1 MKKIRLHN
9 DIHVS
14 WGITTNGKQ
23 ESLEAKTLQVQLV
36 VYNKVITIPDFSIN
50 GNVIS
55 FEFSGSQQKYCGV
68 YTLVCRDTTNG
79 NLSTIDKTE
88 AFELVPHSEEE
99 QGTDNPNVAL
109 EVVTLNTDRD
119 SSTIGRAATI
129 EIGEVKTLRSGAAAY
144 VRNSGTT
151 NAAILDFGIPSG
163 SNGNDGMSGYGIS
176 AEPASVTF
184 NTDSNGNISSS
195 QDKLIRMKAYL
206 GGQEIDDVTIVG
218 LSTTNFAN
226 TVSAES
232 DGKSF
237 YLRGSDLQT
246 VHTTDL
252 DGNSIK
258 VPVTQAQVAVDCKIG
273 GSDLVY
279 STIVRVFVN
288 TQTFYTTLVSNQK
301 MFKQTF
307 TELSNSLDEQGVK
320 LEKYYSEFQQTA
332 RGLSATISSNKQDA
346 DGSIENIT
354 NKLEATSSSLSS
366 TIEANKKDADG
377 NFEKLK
383 TEFKQTT
390 DGISSTVEKNKTD
403 AEGSIEKLK
412 TEFKQTTDGI
422 TSTVEQNKTDADGK
436 LESLSSKISQNA
448 KNIEIANSRFNED
461 GSLKNKSGLMTTADK
476 ATLAS
481 REYVDGKVV
490 NEATITTMINNE
502 ISTATIKADQIQFS
516 GHQVKFDAG
525 EIVINSK
532 NFNLDGYGN
541 VTMSGEIHATSGQIG
556 GFELEA
562 NNLVCSNARLT
573 IGGSIGGLTRMVTLD
588 AKSFDYERYNFAL
601 SVVNYDSLDQS
612 STTLAGIHIN
622 VGASGASTLQYPGIV
637 MENGVFVGFRVPFV
651 PLAYSMD
658 FRYNASIYVS
668 GMYVRCNNSSD
679 ITITLPTPAT
689 GAKMGDVF
697 TVIKAGSG
705 NVTIKA
711 VGVNYHTANGK
722 SGEFTSTRL
731 HEQIHLV
738 FDGDTWFSESSGG
751 S

>member
-68 YTLVCRDTTNG
+68 YTLLCRDTTNG

-151 NAAILDFGIPSG
+151 NAAVLDFGIPSG

-176 AEPASVTF
+176 ADPASVTF

-273 GSDLVY
+273 GSDLIY

-307 TELSNSLDEQGVK
+307 TELSNSLNEQGVK

-390 DGISSTVEKNKTD
+390 DGITSTVEKNKTD
-403 AEGSIEKLK
+403 A
-412 TEFKQTTDGI
+412 
-422 TSTVEQNKTDADGK
+422 DGK
-436 LESLSSKISQNA
+436 LEKLSAAVTLNA
-448 KNIEIANSRFNED
+448 NQIEIANSRFNAD
-461 GSLKNKSGLMTTADK
+461 GTLKNKSGLMTTDDK
-476 ATLAS
+476 ATLAT

-490 NEATITTMINNE
+490 NEATITTMINNG
-502 ISTATIKADQIQFS
+502 ISSATIKADQIRFTGTTTVFES
-516 GHQVKFDAG
+516 G
-525 EIVINSK
+525 EIIIRSNGL
-532 NFNLDGYGN
+532 NLDQYGN
-541 VTMSGEIHATSGQIG
+541 ATFNGEIHATSGWFGNPGNNIKIATDETGAVGLSPTNTTGWRDDNNICFTRAGQLYFNSTSDDGKTVTSITSGDIGVGRGDSFGSDTPKFHVNTSGDKLQI
-556 GFELEA
+556 A
-562 NNLVCSNARLT
+562 A
-573 IGGSIGGLTRMVTLD
+573 
-588 AKSFDYERYNFAL
+588 
-601 SVVNYDSLDQS
+601 VN
-612 STTLAGIHIN
+612 
-622 VGASGASTLQYPGIV
+622 
-637 MENGVFVGFRVPFV
+637 
-651 PLAYSMD
+651 
-658 FRYNASIYVS
+658 
-668 GMYVRCNNSSD
+668 
-679 ITITLPTPAT
+679 LPTSASE
-689 GAKMGDVF
+689 
-697 TVIKAGSG
+697 AGSG
-705 NVTIKA
+705 CLYNDNGTIKIK
-711 VGVNYHTANGK
+711 T
-722 SGEFTSTRL
+722 
-731 HEQIHLV
+731 Q
-738 FDGDTWFSESSGG
+738 
-751 S
+751 

>member
-36 VYNKVITIPDFSIN
+36 VYNKVITIPDFSIK
-50 GNVIS
+50 GNIIS
-55 FEFSGSQQKYCGV
+55 FEFSGSLQKYCGV

-99 QGTDNPNVAL
+99 KGTDNPNVAL

-129 EIGEVKTLRSGAAAY
+129 EIGDVKTLHSGAAAY
-144 VRNSGTT
+144 VRNSGTS
-151 NAAILDFGIPSG
+151 NAAVLDFGIPSG
-163 SNGNDGMSGYGIS
+163 SNGDDGMSGYGIS

-184 NTDSNGNISSS
+184 NTDSKGNISSS

-218 LSTTNFAN
+218 LSTTNFVN

-307 TELSNSLDEQGVK
+307 TELDNSLNEQGVK

-354 NKLEATSSSLSS
+354 NKLEATASSLSS
-366 TIEANKKDADG
+366 TIESNKK
-377 NFEKLK
+377 
-383 TEFKQTT
+383 
-390 DGISSTVEKNKTD
+390 
-403 AEGSIEKLK
+403 
-412 TEFKQTTDGI
+412 
-422 TSTVEQNKTDADGK
+422 DADGK

-448 KNIEIANSRFNED
+448 NSIEIANSRFNED

-490 NEATITTMINNE
+490 SEATIRTMVQDG
-502 ISTATIKADQIQFS
+502 ISSAVVSADQINLK
-516 GHQVKFDAG
+516 GKTMKFA
-525 EIVINSK
+525 
-532 NFNLDGYGN
+532 
-541 VTMSGEIHATSGQIG
+541 SGQIEIDSENLKLDSSGNLKVAGDIRAKTVRLKISSSHDNILSGSLLLG
-556 GFELEA
+556 GGTYSMPALTAEDGCV
-562 NNLVCSNARLT
+562 NLKLYAPL
-573 IGGSIGGLTRMVTLD
+573 LTRSSPVPILQCISTNVFLQLASEKTELPKSGKKELD
-588 AKSFDYERYNFAL
+588 YGA
-601 SVVNYDSLDQS
+601 YD
-612 STTLAGIHIN
+612 I
-622 VGASGASTLQYPGIV
+622 
-637 MENGVFVGFRVPFV
+637 VGF
-651 PLAYSMD
+651 
-658 FRYNASIYVS
+658 YNNGQTFWI
-668 GMYVRCNNSSD
+668 
-679 ITITLPTPAT
+679 
-689 GAKMGDVF
+689 
-697 TVIKAGSG
+697 IK
-705 NVTIKA
+705 
-711 VGVNYHTANGK
+711 
-722 SGEFTSTRL
+722 
-731 HEQIHLV
+731 
-738 FDGDTWFSESSGG
+738 
-751 S
+751 

>member
-88 AFELVPHSEEE
+88 AFELVPHSDEE

-218 LSTTNFAN
+218 ISTTNFAN

-232 DGKSF
+232 DGKSL

-320 LEKYYSEFQQTA
+320 LERYYSEFQQTA

-390 DGISSTVEKNKTD
+390 DGIT
-403 AEGSIEKLK
+403 SI
-412 TEFKQTTDGI
+412 
-422 TSTVEQNKTDADGK
+422 VEQNKTDADGK
-436 LESLSSKISQNA
+436 LEKLSAAVTLNA
-448 KNIEIANSRFNED
+448 NQIEIANSRFNAD
-461 GSLKNKSGLMTTADK
+461 GTLKNKSGLMTTDDK
-476 ATLAS
+476 ATLAT

-490 NEATITTMINNE
+490 NEATITTMINNG

-541 VTMSGEIHATSGQIG
+541 VTMSGEIHATSGWFGNPGNNIKIATDETGAVGLSPTNTTGWRDDNNICFTRAGQLYFNSTSDDGKTVTSITSGDIKVGRGDSFGSDTPKFHVNTSGDKLQI
-556 GFELEA
+556 A
-562 NNLVCSNARLT
+562 A
-573 IGGSIGGLTRMVTLD
+573 
-588 AKSFDYERYNFAL
+588 
-601 SVVNYDSLDQS
+601 VN
-612 STTLAGIHIN
+612 
-622 VGASGASTLQYPGIV
+622 
-637 MENGVFVGFRVPFV
+637 
-651 PLAYSMD
+651 
-658 FRYNASIYVS
+658 
-668 GMYVRCNNSSD
+668 
-679 ITITLPTPAT
+679 LPTSASE
-689 GAKMGDVF
+689 
-697 TVIKAGSG
+697 AGSG
-705 NVTIKA
+705 CLYNDNGTIKIK
-711 VGVNYHTANGK
+711 T
-722 SGEFTSTRL
+722 
-731 HEQIHLV
+731 Q
-738 FDGDTWFSESSGG
+738 
-751 S
+751 

>member
-36 VYNKVITIPDFSIN
+36 VYNKVITIPDFTIK

-99 QGTDNPNVAL
+99 KGTDNPNVAL

-129 EIGEVKTLRSGAAAY
+129 EIGDVKTLHSGAAAY

-151 NAAILDFGIPSG
+151 NAAVLDFGIPSG
-163 SNGNDGMSGYGIS
+163 SNGDDGMSGYGIS
-176 AEPASVTF
+176 ADPASVTF
-184 NTDSNGNISSS
+184 NTDSKGNISSS

-206 GGQEIDDVTIVG
+206 GGLEIDDVTIVG
-218 LSTTNFAN
+218 LSTTNFTN
-226 TVSAES
+226 SVSIES

-279 STIVRVFVN
+279 STIVRVFTN

-307 TELSNSLDEQGVK
+307 TELNNSLDEQGVK

-377 NFEKLK
+377 N
-383 TEFKQTT
+383 
-390 DGISSTVEKNKTD
+390 
-403 AEGSIEKLK
+403 IEKLK

-436 LESLSSKISQNA
+436 LEKLNASIALNASQ
-448 KNIEIANSRFNED
+448 IEIANSRFNED
-461 GSLKNKSGLMTTADK
+461 GSLKNKSGLMTADDK
-476 ATLAS
+476 ATLAT

-490 NEATITTMINNE
+490 SEAYIRTMIQNG
-502 ISTATIKADQIQFS
+502 ISTAEISADQINLY
-516 GHQVKFDAG
+516 GH
-525 EIVINSK
+525 
-532 NFNLDGYGN
+532 
-541 VTMSGEIHATSGQIG
+541 TMRFQSGQIEIYSDNLKLDSSGNLKVSGDIYAKTIRLKTSTSNDNILSGSLLLG
-556 GFELEA
+556 G
-562 NNLVCSNARLT
+562 
-573 IGGSIGGLTRMVTLD
+573 GKYTLP
-588 AKSFDYERYNFAL
+588 AL
-601 SVVNYDSLDQS
+601 SEEDGCVNIKLYAPLITRSSLPPTLECISENVFLQLASEKTELPKSGKKELDNGAYD
-612 STTLAGIHIN
+612 I
-622 VGASGASTLQYPGIV
+622 
-637 MENGVFVGFRVPFV
+637 VGFYKNGQTFW
-651 PLAYSMD
+651 
-658 FRYNASIYVS
+658 I
-668 GMYVRCNNSSD
+668 
-679 ITITLPTPAT
+679 
-689 GAKMGDVF
+689 
-697 TVIKAGSG
+697 IK
-705 NVTIKA
+705 
-711 VGVNYHTANGK
+711 
-722 SGEFTSTRL
+722 
-731 HEQIHLV
+731 
-738 FDGDTWFSESSGG
+738 
-751 S
+751 

>member
-23 ESLEAKTLQVQLV
+23 ESLESKTLQVQLV

-184 NTDSNGNISSS
+184 NTDSKGNISSS

-237 YLRGSDLQT
+237 YLRGSELQT

-258 VPVTQAQVAVDCKIG
+258 VPVTQAQVSVDCKIG

-301 MFKQTF
+301 MFEQTF
-307 TELSNSLDEQGVK
+307 TELSNSLNEQGVK

-354 NKLEATSSSLSS
+354 NKLEATSSSLYS
-366 TIEANKKDADG
+366 TIEANKKDAEG

-390 DGISSTVEKNKTD
+390 DSISSTVEQNKTD
-403 AEGSIEKLK
+403 ADGKLENLK

-448 KNIEIANSRFNED
+448 KSIEIANSRFNAD
-461 GSLKNKSGLMTTADK
+461 GTLKNKSGLMTTDDK
-476 ATLAS
+476 ATLAT

-490 NEATITTMINNE
+490 NEATITTMINNG

-541 VTMSGEIHATSGQIG
+541 VTMSGEIHATSGWFG
-556 GFELEA
+556 NPG
-562 NNLVCSNARLT
+562 NNIKIATDETGAVGLSPTNTAGWKDDNNIRFTKAGQLYLNSESDDGKTVTSITSGRLV
-573 IGGSIGGLTRMVTLD
+573 
-588 AKSFDYERYNFAL
+588 
-601 SVVNYDSLDQS
+601 
-612 STTLAGIHIN
+612 
-622 VGASGASTLQYPGIV
+622 VGRADR
-637 MENGVFVGFRVPFV
+637 F
-651 PLAYSMD
+651 
-658 FRYNASIYVS
+658 
-668 GMYVRCNNSSD
+668 GMYAPELHVDSSGEKLK
-679 ITITLPTPAT
+679 IVAKCLPTSASE
-689 GAKMGDVF
+689 
-697 TVIKAGSG
+697 AGSG
-705 NVTIKA
+705 CLYNDNGTIKIKA
-711 VGVNYHTANGK
+711 
-722 SGEFTSTRL
+722 
-731 HEQIHLV
+731 
-738 FDGDTWFSESSGG
+738 
-751 S
+751 

>member
-23 ESLEAKTLQVQLV
+23 ESLEAKTLKVQLV

-88 AFELVPHSEEE
+88 AFELVPHSDEE

-237 YLRGSDLQT
+237 YLRGSDIQT

-273 GSDLVY
+273 GRDLIY

-390 DGISSTVEKNKTD
+390 DGITSTVEKNKTD
-403 AEGSIEKLK
+403 A
-412 TEFKQTTDGI
+412 
-422 TSTVEQNKTDADGK
+422 DGK
-436 LESLSSKISQNA
+436 LEKLSAAVTLNA
-448 KNIEIANSRFNED
+448 NQIEIANSRFNAD
-461 GSLKNKSGLMTTADK
+461 GTLKNKSGLMTTDDK
-476 ATLAS
+476 ATLAT

-490 NEATITTMINNE
+490 NEATITTMINNG
-502 ISTATIKADQIQFS
+502 ISTATIKADQIRFTGTTTVFES
-516 GHQVKFDAG
+516 G
-525 EIVINSK
+525 EIIIRSNGL
-532 NFNLDGYGN
+532 NLDQYGN
-541 VTMSGEIHATSGQIG
+541 ATFNGEIHATSGWFGSTSNNIKLATEG
-556 GFELEA
+556 NGTVGLSSTNSSGWVDA
-562 NNLVCSNARLT
+562 NNIRFTSSGQLYLNSESDDGKTVTSITSGDIKVGR
-573 IGGSIGGLTRMVTLD
+573 GDSFGSDTP
-588 AKSFDYERYNFAL
+588 KFH
-601 SVVNYDSLDQS
+601 VN
-612 STTLAGIHIN
+612 T
-622 VGASGASTLQYPGIV
+622 SGDKLQIAAV
-637 MENGVFVGFRVPFV
+637 N
-651 PLAYSMD
+651 
-658 FRYNASIYVS
+658 
-668 GMYVRCNNSSD
+668 
-679 ITITLPTPAT
+679 LPTSASE
-689 GAKMGDVF
+689 
-697 TVIKAGSG
+697 AGSG
-705 NVTIKA
+705 CLYNDNGTIKIK
-711 VGVNYHTANGK
+711 T
-722 SGEFTSTRL
+722 
-731 HEQIHLV
+731 Q
-738 FDGDTWFSESSGG
+738 
-751 S
+751 

>member
-36 VYNKVITIPDFSIN
+36 VYNKVITIPDFTIK
-50 GNVIS
+50 GNIIS

-79 NLSTIDKTE
+79 NLGTIDKTE
-88 AFELVPHSEEE
+88 AFELVSHSEEE

-129 EIGEVKTLRSGAAAY
+129 EIGDVKTLHSGAAAY
-144 VRNSGTT
+144 VRNSGTS
-151 NAAILDFGIPSG
+151 NAAVLDFGIPSG
-163 SNGNDGMSGYGIS
+163 SNGDDGMSGYGIS
-176 AEPASVTF
+176 ADPASVTF
-184 NTDSNGNISSS
+184 NTDSKGNISSS

-390 DGISSTVEKNKTD
+390 DGITSTVEKNKTD
-403 AEGSIEKLK
+403 A
-412 TEFKQTTDGI
+412 
-422 TSTVEQNKTDADGK
+422 DGK
-436 LESLSSKISQNA
+436 LEKLSAAVTLNA
-448 KNIEIANSRFNED
+448 NQIEIANSRFNAD
-461 GSLKNKSGLMTTADK
+461 GTLKNKSGLMTTDDK
-476 ATLAS
+476 ATLAT

-490 NEATITTMINNE
+490 NEATIQTMINNG

-541 VTMSGEIHATSGQIG
+541 VTMSGEIHATSGWFG
-556 GFELEA
+556 NPG
-562 NNLVCSNARLT
+562 NNIKIATDETGAVGLSPTNTTGWKDYNNILFTRAGQLYFNSTSEDKKTLT
-573 IGGSIGGLTRMVTLD
+573 TIT
-588 AKSFDYERYNFAL
+588 
-601 SVVNYDSLDQS
+601 
-612 STTLAGIHIN
+612 
-622 VGASGASTLQYPGIV
+622 SGYL
-637 MENGVFVGFRVPFV
+637 FVGRADRFG
-651 PLAYSMD
+651 MD
-658 FRYNASIYVS
+658 APELYVDSSGEKLQIVAKCLPKSASEARSGCLYNDN
-668 GMYVRCNNSSD
+668 G
-679 ITITLPTPAT
+679 
-689 GAKMGDVF
+689 
-697 TVIKAGSG
+697 
-705 NVTIKA
+705 TIKI
-711 VGVNYHTANGK
+711 K
-722 SGEFTSTRL
+722 E
-731 HEQIHLV
+731 
-738 FDGDTWFSESSGG
+738 
-751 S
+751 

>member
-23 ESLEAKTLQVQLV
+23 ESLESKTLQVQLV

-109 EVVTLNTDRD
+109 EVITLNTDRD

-151 NAAILDFGIPSG
+151 NAAVLDFGIPSG

-176 AEPASVTF
+176 ADPASVTF
-184 NTDSNGNISSS
+184 NTDSDGNISSS

-218 LSTTNFAN
+218 LITTNFAN

-288 TQTFYTTLVSNQK
+288 THTFYTTLVSNQK

-390 DGISSTVEKNKTD
+390 DGISSTVE
-403 AEGSIEKLK
+403 
-412 TEFKQTTDGI
+412 
-422 TSTVEQNKTDADGK
+422 QNKTDADGK
-436 LESLSSKISQNA
+436 LEKLSAAVTLNA
-448 KNIEIANSRFNED
+448 NQIEIANSRFNAD
-461 GSLKNKSGLMTTADK
+461 GTLKNKSGLMTTDDK
-476 ATLAS
+476 ATLAT

-490 NEATITTMINNE
+490 NEATITTMINKG
-502 ISTATIKADQIQFS
+502 ISTATIKADQIRFTGTTTVFES
-516 GHQVKFDAG
+516 G
-525 EIVINSK
+525 EIIIRSNGL
-532 NFNLDGYGN
+532 NLDQYGN
-541 VTMSGEIHATSGQIG
+541 ATFNGEIHATSGWFG
-556 GFELEA
+556 NPG
-562 NNLVCSNARLT
+562 NNIKIATDETGAVGLSPTNTTGWRDDNNICFTRAGQLYFNSTSDDGKTLT
-573 IGGSIGGLTRMVTLD
+573 SITSGDIRVGRGDSFGSDTP
-588 AKSFDYERYNFAL
+588 KFH
-601 SVVNYDSLDQS
+601 VN
-612 STTLAGIHIN
+612 T
-622 VGASGASTLQYPGIV
+622 SGDKLRIAAV
-637 MENGVFVGFRVPFV
+637 N
-651 PLAYSMD
+651 
-658 FRYNASIYVS
+658 
-668 GMYVRCNNSSD
+668 
-679 ITITLPTPAT
+679 LPTSASE
-689 GAKMGDVF
+689 
-697 TVIKAGSG
+697 AGSG
-705 NVTIKA
+705 CLYNDNGTIKIK
-711 VGVNYHTANGK
+711 T
-722 SGEFTSTRL
+722 
-731 HEQIHLV
+731 Q
-738 FDGDTWFSESSGG
+738 
-751 S
+751 

>member
-36 VYNKVITIPDFSIN
+36 VYNKVITIPDFSIK

-151 NAAILDFGIPSG
+151 NAAVLDFGIPSG

-184 NTDSNGNISSS
+184 NTDSKGNISSS

-390 DGISSTVEKNKTD
+390 DGITSTVEKNKTD
-403 AEGSIEKLK
+403 A
-412 TEFKQTTDGI
+412 
-422 TSTVEQNKTDADGK
+422 DGK
-436 LESLSSKISQNA
+436 LEKLSAAVTLNA
-448 KNIEIANSRFNED
+448 NQIEIANSRFNAD
-461 GSLKNKSGLMTTADK
+461 GTLKNKSGLMTTDDK
-476 ATLAS
+476 ATLAT

-490 NEATITTMINNE
+490 SEAYIRTMIQNG
-502 ISTATIKADQIQFS
+502 ISTAEISADQINLY
-516 GHQVKFDAG
+516 GH
-525 EIVINSK
+525 
-532 NFNLDGYGN
+532 
-541 VTMSGEIHATSGQIG
+541 TMSFQSGQIEIYSDNLKLDSSGNLKASGDIYAKTIRLKTSTSNDNILSGSLLLG
-556 GFELEA
+556 GGKYILP
-562 NNLVCSNARLT
+562 
-573 IGGSIGGLTRMVTLD
+573 
-588 AKSFDYERYNFAL
+588 AL
-601 SVVNYDSLDQS
+601 SEEDGCVNIKLYAPLITRSSLSPTLECISENVFLQLASEKTELPKSGSKSLEYGAYDL
-612 STTLAGIHIN
+612 
-622 VGASGASTLQYPGIV
+622 
-637 MENGVFVGFRVPFV
+637 VGFC
-651 PLAYSMD
+651 
-658 FRYNASIYVS
+658 NS
-668 GMYVRCNNSSD
+668 GQTFW
-679 ITITLPTPAT
+679 I
-689 GAKMGDVF
+689 
-697 TVIKAGSG
+697 IK
-705 NVTIKA
+705 
-711 VGVNYHTANGK
+711 
-722 SGEFTSTRL
+722 
-731 HEQIHLV
+731 
-738 FDGDTWFSESSGG
+738 
-751 S
+751 

>member
-23 ESLEAKTLQVQLV
+23 ESLESKTLQVQLV

-88 AFELVPHSEEE
+88 AFELVHHSDEE

-151 NAAILDFGIPSG
+151 NAAVLDFGIPSG

-184 NTDSNGNISSS
+184 NTDSKGNISSS

-377 NFEKLK
+377 KLEKLK

-403 AEGSIEKLK
+403 ADGNIEKLSAAV
-412 TEFKQTTDGI
+412 T
-422 TSTVEQNKTDADGK
+422 
-436 LESLSSKISQNA
+436 LNA
-448 KNIEIANSRFNED
+448 NQIEIANSRFNAD
-461 GSLKNKSGLMTTADK
+461 GTLKNKSGLMTTDDK
-476 ATLAS
+476 ATLAT

-490 NEATITTMINNE
+490 NEATITTMINNG

-541 VTMSGEIHATSGQIG
+541 VTMSGEIHATSGWFG
-556 GFELEA
+556 
-562 NNLVCSNARLT
+562 N
-573 IGGSIGGLTRMVTLD
+573 
-588 AKSFDYERYNFAL
+588 
-601 SVVNYDSLDQS
+601 
-612 STTLAGIHIN
+612 
-622 VGASGASTLQYPGIV
+622 PGTNIKIATD
-637 MENGVFVGFRVPFV
+637 E
-651 PLAYSMD
+651 
-658 FRYNASIYVS
+658 
-668 GMYVRCNNSSD
+668 
-679 ITITLPTPAT
+679 T
-689 GAKMGDVF
+689 GA
-697 TVIKAGSG
+697 
-705 NVTIKA
+705 
-711 VGVNYHTANGK
+711 VGLSPTNTTGWRDDNN
-722 SGEFTSTRL
+722 
-731 HEQIHLV
+731 I
-738 FDGDTWFSESSGG
+738 
-751 S
+751 

>member
-1 MKKIRLHN
+1 MKKIRIHN

-36 VYNKVITIPDFSIN
+36 VYNKVITIPDFTIN
-50 GNVIS
+50 RNVVS
-55 FEFSGSQQKYCGV
+55 FEFSGSLQKYCGV

-99 QGTDNPNVAL
+99 QGKDNPNVAL
-109 EVVTLNTDRD
+109 EVVALNTDRD

-129 EIGEVKTLRSGAAAY
+129 EIGDVKTLRSGVAAY
-144 VRNSGTT
+144 VRNSGTP
-151 NAAILDFGIPSG
+151 NAAVLDFGIPAG
-163 SNGNDGMSGYGIS
+163 SNGDDGMSGYGIS
-176 AEPASVTF
+176 ADPASVTF
-184 NTDSNGNISSS
+184 NTDSKGNISSS

-206 GGQEIDDVTIVG
+206 GGQEIDDITIVG

-258 VPVTQAQVAVDCKIG
+258 VPVTQAQVAIDCKID

-301 MFKQTF
+301 IFKQTLK
-307 TELSNSLDEQGVK
+307 ELSNSLDEQGVK

-377 NFEKLK
+377 N
-383 TEFKQTT
+383 
-390 DGISSTVEKNKTD
+390 
-403 AEGSIEKLK
+403 IEKLK

-422 TSTVEQNKTDADGK
+422 TSTVEQNKTDTDGK
-436 LESLSSKISQNA
+436 LEKLNASIALNASQ
-448 KNIEIANSRFNED
+448 IEIANSRFNAD
-461 GSLKNKSGLMTTADK
+461 GSLKNKSGLMTADDK
-476 ATLAS
+476 ATLAT

-490 NEATITTMINNE
+490 SEAYIRTMIQNG
-502 ISTATIKADQIQFS
+502 ISTAEISADQINLH
-516 GHQVKFDAG
+516 GH
-525 EIVINSK
+525 
-532 NFNLDGYGN
+532 
-541 VTMSGEIHATSGQIG
+541 TMSFKSGQIEIYSDNLKLDSSGNLKVSGDIYAKTIRLKTSTSNDNILSGSLLLG
-556 GFELEA
+556 GGKYILP
-562 NNLVCSNARLT
+562 
-573 IGGSIGGLTRMVTLD
+573 
-588 AKSFDYERYNFAL
+588 AL
-601 SVVNYDSLDQS
+601 SEEDGCVNIKLYAPLITRSSLPP
-612 STTLAGIHIN
+612 TLECI
-622 VGASGASTLQYPGIV
+622 
-637 MENGVFVGFRVPFV
+637 
-651 PLAYSMD
+651 
-658 FRYNASIYVS
+658 
-668 GMYVRCNNSSD
+668 
-679 ITITLPTPAT
+679 
-689 GAKMGDVF
+689 
-697 TVIKAGSG
+697 SG
-705 NVTIKA
+705 NVFLQLASEKTELP
-711 VGVNYHTANGK
+711 K
-722 SGEFTSTRL
+722 SGKKELDNGAYDIVGFYKNGQTFW
-731 HEQIHLV
+731 IIK
-738 FDGDTWFSESSGG
+738 
-751 S
+751 

>member
-144 VRNSGTT
+144 VRNSGTA
-151 NAAILDFGIPSG
+151 NAAVLDFGIPSG

-184 NTDSNGNISSS
+184 NTDSKGNISSS

-226 TVSAES
+226 AVSAES

-237 YLRGSDLQT
+237 YLRGRDLQP

-377 NFEKLK
+377 KL
-383 TEFKQTT
+383 
-390 DGISSTVEKNKTD
+390 
-403 AEGSIEKLK
+403 EKLK

-448 KNIEIANSRFNED
+448 KSIEIANSRFNAD
-461 GSLKNKSGLMTTADK
+461 GTLKNKSGLMTTDDK
-476 ATLAS
+476 ATLAT

-490 NEATITTMINNE
+490 SEAYILTMIHNG
-502 ISTATIKADQIQFS
+502 ISTAEISADQINLY
-516 GHQVKFDAG
+516 GH
-525 EIVINSK
+525 
-532 NFNLDGYGN
+532 
-541 VTMSGEIHATSGQIG
+541 TMSFQSGQIEIYSDNLKLDSSGNLKASGDIFAKTIRLKTSTSNDNILSGSLLLG
-556 GFELEA
+556 GGKYILP
-562 NNLVCSNARLT
+562 
-573 IGGSIGGLTRMVTLD
+573 
-588 AKSFDYERYNFAL
+588 AL
-601 SVVNYDSLDQS
+601 SEEDGCVNIKLYAPLITRSSLS
-612 STTLAGIHIN
+612 PTLECISKN
-622 VGASGASTLQYPGIV
+622 VFLQLASEKT
-637 MENGVFVGFRVPFV
+637 E
-651 PLAYSMD
+651 
-658 FRYNASIYVS
+658 
-668 GMYVRCNNSSD
+668 
-679 ITITLPTPAT
+679 LP
-689 GAKMGDVF
+689 
-697 TVIKAGSG
+697 
-705 NVTIKA
+705 
-711 VGVNYHTANGK
+711 K
-722 SGEFTSTRL
+722 SGSKSLEYGAYDLIGFFNNGQTFW
-731 HEQIHLV
+731 IIK
-738 FDGDTWFSESSGG
+738 
-751 S
+751 

>member
-1 MKKIRLHN
+1 MKKIRIHN

-14 WGITTNGKQ
+14 WGITTNGRQ
-23 ESLEAKTLQVQLV
+23 ESLEAKSLQVQLV
-36 VYNKVITIPDFSIN
+36 VYNRVIDIPDFTIK

-88 AFELVPHSEEE
+88 AFELVSHSEEE

-129 EIGEVKTLRSGAAAY
+129 EIGDVKTLHSGAAAY
-144 VRNSGTT
+144 VRNSGTS
-151 NAAILDFGIPSG
+151 NAAVLDFGIPSG

-176 AEPASVTF
+176 ADPASVTF
-184 NTDSNGNISSS
+184 NTDSKGNISSS

-252 DGNSIK
+252 NGNSIK

-273 GSDLVY
+273 GSDLIY

-377 NFEKLK
+377 N
-383 TEFKQTT
+383 
-390 DGISSTVEKNKTD
+390 IKN
-403 AEGSIEKLK
+403 LK

-422 TSTVEQNKTDADGK
+422 TSIVEQNKTDADGK

-448 KNIEIANSRFNED
+448 KSIEVANSRFNED

-490 NEATITTMINNE
+490 NEATITTMINNG

-541 VTMSGEIHATSGQIG
+541 VTMSGEIHATSGWFG
-556 GFELEA
+556 NPG
-562 NNLVCSNARLT
+562 NNIKIATDEMGAVGLSPTNTTGWKNYNNIRFTRAGQLYFNSTSEDKKTLT
-573 IGGSIGGLTRMVTLD
+573 TITSG
-588 AKSFDYERYNFAL
+588 YL
-601 SVVNYDSLDQS
+601 SVGRADRFGMDAPELFVDSSGEKLKI
-612 STTLAGIHIN
+612 LAK
-622 VGASGASTLQYPGIV
+622 
-637 MENGVFVGFRVPFV
+637 
-651 PLAYSMD
+651 
-658 FRYNASIYVS
+658 
-668 GMYVRCNNSSD
+668 C
-679 ITITLPTPAT
+679 LPTSASE
-689 GAKMGDVF
+689 
-697 TVIKAGSG
+697 AGSG
-705 NVTIKA
+705 CLYNDNGTIKIK
-711 VGVNYHTANGK
+711 G
-722 SGEFTSTRL
+722 
-731 HEQIHLV
+731 
-738 FDGDTWFSESSGG
+738 
-751 S
+751 

>member
-36 VYNKVITIPDFSIN
+36 VYNKVITIPDFTIK
-50 GNVIS
+50 GNIIS

-88 AFELVPHSEEE
+88 AFELVSHSEEE

-129 EIGEVKTLRSGAAAY
+129 EIGDVKTLHSGAAAY

-151 NAAILDFGIPSG
+151 NAAVLDFGIPSG
-163 SNGNDGMSGYGIS
+163 SNGDDGMSGYGIS

-184 NTDSNGNISSS
+184 NTDSKGNISSS

-237 YLRGSDLQT
+237 YLSGSDLQT

-307 TELSNSLDEQGVK
+307 TELNNSLDDQGVK
-320 LEKYYSEFQQTA
+320 LEKYYSEFQQAA
-332 RGLSATISSNKQDA
+332 RGLSAIISSNKQDA

-354 NKLEATSSSLSS
+354 NKLEATASSLSS
-366 TIEANKKDADG
+366 TIESNKKDADG
-377 NFEKLK
+377 NFEK
-383 TEFKQTT
+383 
-390 DGISSTVEKNKTD
+390 
-403 AEGSIEKLK
+403 
-412 TEFKQTTDGI
+412 
-422 TSTVEQNKTDADGK
+422 
-436 LESLSSKISQNA
+436 LSSKISQNA

-461 GSLKNKSGLMTTADK
+461 GSLKDKSGLMTTADK

-490 NEATITTMINNE
+490 SEATIRTMVQDG
-502 ISTATIKADQIQFS
+502 ISSAVVSADQINLK
-516 GHQVKFDAG
+516 GKTMKFA
-525 EIVINSK
+525 
-532 NFNLDGYGN
+532 
-541 VTMSGEIHATSGQIG
+541 SGQIEIDSENLKLDSSGNLKVAGDIRAKTVRLKISSSHGNILSGSLLLG
-556 GFELEA
+556 GGTYSMPALTAEDGYV
-562 NNLVCSNARLT
+562 NLKLYAPL
-573 IGGSIGGLTRMVTLD
+573 LTRSSPVPILQCISTNVFLQLASEKTELPKSGKKELD
-588 AKSFDYERYNFAL
+588 YGA
-601 SVVNYDSLDQS
+601 YD
-612 STTLAGIHIN
+612 I
-622 VGASGASTLQYPGIV
+622 
-637 MENGVFVGFRVPFV
+637 VGF
-651 PLAYSMD
+651 
-658 FRYNASIYVS
+658 YNNGQTFWI
-668 GMYVRCNNSSD
+668 
-679 ITITLPTPAT
+679 
-689 GAKMGDVF
+689 
-697 TVIKAGSG
+697 IK
-705 NVTIKA
+705 
-711 VGVNYHTANGK
+711 
-722 SGEFTSTRL
+722 
-731 HEQIHLV
+731 
-738 FDGDTWFSESSGG
+738 
-751 S
+751 

>member
-36 VYNKVITIPDFSIN
+36 VYNKVITIPDFSIK

-129 EIGEVKTLRSGAAAY
+129 EIGEVKTLRSGASAY
-144 VRNSGTT
+144 VLNSGTT
-151 NAAILDFGIPSG
+151 NAAVLDFGIPSG

-176 AEPASVTF
+176 ADPASVTF
-184 NTDSNGNISSS
+184 NTDSKGNISSS

-252 DGNSIK
+252 NGNSIK
-258 VPVTQAQVAVDCKIG
+258 VPVTQAQVSVGCKIG

-307 TELSNSLDEQGVK
+307 TELSNSLDEHGVK

-377 NFEKLK
+377 KLEKLK

-390 DGISSTVEKNKTD
+390 DEITSTVEKNKTD
-403 AEGSIEKLK
+403 AEGRIENLK

-448 KNIEIANSRFNED
+448 KNIEIANSRFNAD
-461 GSLKNKSGLMTTADK
+461 GTLKNKSGLMTTDDK
-476 ATLAS
+476 ATLAT

-490 NEATITTMINNE
+490 NEATITTMINKG
-502 ISTATIKADQIQFS
+502 ISSATIKADQIRFTGTTTVFES
-516 GHQVKFDAG
+516 G
-525 EIVINSK
+525 EIIIRSNGL
-532 NFNLDGYGN
+532 NLDQYGN
-541 VTMSGEIHATSGQIG
+541 ATFNGEIHATSGWFG
-556 GFELEA
+556 NPG
-562 NNLVCSNARLT
+562 NNIKIATDETGAV
-573 IGGSIGGLTRMVTLD
+573 GLSPTNTTGWRDDNNICFTRAGQLY
-588 AKSFDYERYNFAL
+588 FN
-601 SVVNYDSLDQS
+601 
-612 STTLAGIHIN
+612 ST
-622 VGASGASTLQYPGIV
+622 
-637 MENGVFVGFRVPFV
+637 
-651 PLAYSMD
+651 
-658 FRYNASIYVS
+658 
-668 GMYVRCNNSSD
+668 SD
-679 ITITLPTPAT
+679 DGKTITTITSGDIKVGRGDSFGSDTPKFHVNTSGDKLQIAAVNLPTSASE
-689 GAKMGDVF
+689 
-697 TVIKAGSG
+697 AGSG
-705 NVTIKA
+705 CLYNDNGTIKIK
-711 VGVNYHTANGK
+711 T
-722 SGEFTSTRL
+722 
-731 HEQIHLV
+731 Q
-738 FDGDTWFSESSGG
+738 
-751 S
+751 

>member
-1 MKKIRLHN
+1 MKKIRIHN

-36 VYNKVITIPDFSIN
+36 VYNKVIAITDFSIK

-99 QGTDNPNVAL
+99 QGKDNPNVAL
-109 EVVTLNTDRD
+109 EVVALNTDRD

-129 EIGEVKTLRSGAAAY
+129 EIGDVKTLHSGAAAY

-151 NAAILDFGIPSG
+151 NAAVLDFGIPSG
-163 SNGNDGMSGYGIS
+163 SNGDDGMSGYGIS

-184 NTDSNGNISSS
+184 NTDSKGNISSS

-237 YLRGSDLQT
+237 YLSGSDLQT
-246 VHTTDL
+246 AHTTDL

-288 TQTFYTTLVSNQK
+288 TQTFYTALVSNQK

-307 TELSNSLDEQGVK
+307 TELSNSLDDQGVK

-377 NFEKLK
+377 
-383 TEFKQTT
+383 
-390 DGISSTVEKNKTD
+390 
-403 AEGSIEKLK
+403 
-412 TEFKQTTDGI
+412 
-422 TSTVEQNKTDADGK
+422 K

-448 KNIEIANSRFNED
+448 KSIEIANSRFNED

-490 NEATITTMINNE
+490 SEATIRTMVQDG
-502 ISTATIKADQIQFS
+502 ISSAVISADQINLK
-516 GHQVKFDAG
+516 GKTMKFA
-525 EIVINSK
+525 
-532 NFNLDGYGN
+532 
-541 VTMSGEIHATSGQIG
+541 SGQIEIDSENLKLDSSGNLKVAGDIHAKTVRLKISSSHDNILSGSLLLG
-556 GFELEA
+556 GGTYTMPQLTAEDGYV
-562 NNLVCSNARLT
+562 NLKLYAPLITRSSPFPVLQ
-573 IGGSIGGLTRMVTLD
+573 SI
-588 AKSFDYERYNFAL
+588 
-601 SVVNYDSLDQS
+601 
-612 STTLAGIHIN
+612 
-622 VGASGASTLQYPGIV
+622 
-637 MENGVFVGFRVPFV
+637 
-651 PLAYSMD
+651 
-658 FRYNASIYVS
+658 
-668 GMYVRCNNSSD
+668 
-679 ITITLPTPAT
+679 
-689 GAKMGDVF
+689 
-697 TVIKAGSG
+697 SG
-705 NVTIKA
+705 NVFLQLASEKTELP
-711 VGVNYHTANGK
+711 K
-722 SGEFTSTRL
+722 SGKKELDYGAYDIVGFYDNGQTFW
-731 HEQIHLV
+731 IIK
-738 FDGDTWFSESSGG
+738 
-751 S
+751 

>member
-36 VYNKVITIPDFSIN
+36 VYNKVIAIPDFSIK
-50 GNVIS
+50 GNVVS

-151 NAAILDFGIPSG
+151 NAAVLDFGIPSG

-184 NTDSNGNISSS
+184 NTDSKGNISSS

-226 TVSAES
+226 TVPAES

-390 DGISSTVEKNKTD
+390 DGITSTVEKNKTD
-403 AEGSIEKLK
+403 A
-412 TEFKQTTDGI
+412 
-422 TSTVEQNKTDADGK
+422 DGK
-436 LESLSSKISQNA
+436 LEKLSAAVTMNA
-448 KNIEIANSRFNED
+448 NQIEIANSRFNAD
-461 GSLKNKSGLMTTADK
+461 GTLKNKSGLMTTDDK
-476 ATLAS
+476 ATLAT

-490 NEATITTMINNE
+490 SEAYIRTMIQNG
-502 ISTATIKADQIQFS
+502 ISTAEISADQINLY
-516 GHQVKFDAG
+516 GH
-525 EIVINSK
+525 
-532 NFNLDGYGN
+532 
-541 VTMSGEIHATSGQIG
+541 TMSFQSGQIEIYSDNLKLDSSGNLKVSGDIYAKTIRLKTSTSHDNILSGSLLLG
-556 GFELEA
+556 GGKCILP
-562 NNLVCSNARLT
+562 
-573 IGGSIGGLTRMVTLD
+573 
-588 AKSFDYERYNFAL
+588 AL
-601 SVVNYDSLDQS
+601 SEEDGCVNIKLYAPLITRSSLPP
-612 STTLAGIHIN
+612 TLECI
-622 VGASGASTLQYPGIV
+622 
-637 MENGVFVGFRVPFV
+637 
-651 PLAYSMD
+651 
-658 FRYNASIYVS
+658 
-668 GMYVRCNNSSD
+668 
-679 ITITLPTPAT
+679 
-689 GAKMGDVF
+689 
-697 TVIKAGSG
+697 SG
-705 NVTIKA
+705 NVFLQLASEKTELP
-711 VGVNYHTANGK
+711 K
-722 SGEFTSTRL
+722 SGSKEL
-731 HEQIHLV
+731 EYGAYDLV
-738 FDGDTWFSESSGG
+738 GFCNSGLTFWIIK
-751 S
+751 

>member
-36 VYNKVITIPDFSIN
+36 VYNKVITIPDFSIK

-151 NAAILDFGIPSG
+151 NAAVLDFGIPSG

-184 NTDSNGNISSS
+184 NTDSKGNISSS

-206 GGQEIDDVTIVG
+206 GGQEIDGVTIVG

-252 DGNSIK
+252 DGNSVK

-390 DGISSTVEKNKTD
+390 DGITSTVEKNKTD
-403 AEGSIEKLK
+403 A
-412 TEFKQTTDGI
+412 
-422 TSTVEQNKTDADGK
+422 DGK
-436 LESLSSKISQNA
+436 LEKLSAAVTMNA
-448 KNIEIANSRFNED
+448 NQIEIANSRFNAD
-461 GSLKNKSGLMTTADK
+461 GTLKNKSGLMTTDDK
-476 ATLAS
+476 ATLAT

-490 NEATITTMINNE
+490 SEAYIRTMIQNG
-502 ISTATIKADQIQFS
+502 ISTAEISADQINLY
-516 GHQVKFDAG
+516 GH
-525 EIVINSK
+525 
-532 NFNLDGYGN
+532 
-541 VTMSGEIHATSGQIG
+541 TMSFQSGQIEIYSDNLKLDSSGNLKVSGDIYAKTIRLKTSTSKDNILSGSLLLG
-556 GFELEA
+556 GGKYILP
-562 NNLVCSNARLT
+562 
-573 IGGSIGGLTRMVTLD
+573 
-588 AKSFDYERYNFAL
+588 AL
-601 SVVNYDSLDQS
+601 SEEDGCVNIKLYAPLITRSSLPP
-612 STTLAGIHIN
+612 TLECI
-622 VGASGASTLQYPGIV
+622 
-637 MENGVFVGFRVPFV
+637 
-651 PLAYSMD
+651 
-658 FRYNASIYVS
+658 
-668 GMYVRCNNSSD
+668 
-679 ITITLPTPAT
+679 
-689 GAKMGDVF
+689 
-697 TVIKAGSG
+697 SG
-705 NVTIKA
+705 NVFLQLASEKTELP
-711 VGVNYHTANGK
+711 K
-722 SGEFTSTRL
+722 SGSKEL
-731 HEQIHLV
+731 EYGAYDLV
-738 FDGDTWFSESSGG
+738 GFCNSGQTFWIIK
-751 S
+751 

>member
-36 VYNKVITIPDFSIN
+36 VYNKVITIPDFSIK

-129 EIGEVKTLRSGAAAY
+129 EIGDVKTLHSGAAAY
-144 VRNSGTT
+144 VRNSGTS
-151 NAAILDFGIPSG
+151 NAAVLDFGIPSG

-184 NTDSNGNISSS
+184 NTDSKGNISSS

-218 LSTTNFAN
+218 LSTTNFTN

-288 TQTFYTTLVSNQK
+288 TQTFYTALVSNQK

-307 TELSNSLDEQGVK
+307 TELSNSLDDQGVK

-332 RGLSATISSNKQDA
+332 RGLSATISSNKQNA

-354 NKLEATSSSLSS
+354 NKLEATASSLSS
-366 TIEANKKDADG
+366 TIESNKKDADG
-377 NFEKLK
+377 NFEKL
-383 TEFKQTT
+383 
-390 DGISSTVEKNKTD
+390 
-403 AEGSIEKLK
+403 
-412 TEFKQTTDGI
+412 
-422 TSTVEQNKTDADGK
+422 
-436 LESLSSKISQNA
+436 SSKISQNA
-448 KNIEIANSRFNED
+448 ENIEIANSRFNED

-481 REYVDGKVV
+481 MDYVDGKVV
-490 NEATITTMINNE
+490 SEATIRTMVQDG
-502 ISTATIKADQIQFS
+502 ISSAVVSADQINLK
-516 GHQVKFDAG
+516 GKTMKFA
-525 EIVINSK
+525 
-532 NFNLDGYGN
+532 
-541 VTMSGEIHATSGQIG
+541 SGQIEINSENLKLDSSGNLKVAGDIRAKTVRLKISSSHDNILSGSLLLG
-556 GFELEA
+556 GGTYSMPALTAEDGYV
-562 NNLVCSNARLT
+562 NLKLYAPL
-573 IGGSIGGLTRMVTLD
+573 LTRSSPVPILQCISTNVFLQLASEKTELPKSGKKELD
-588 AKSFDYERYNFAL
+588 YGA
-601 SVVNYDSLDQS
+601 YD
-612 STTLAGIHIN
+612 I
-622 VGASGASTLQYPGIV
+622 
-637 MENGVFVGFRVPFV
+637 VGF
-651 PLAYSMD
+651 
-658 FRYNASIYVS
+658 YNNGQTFWI
-668 GMYVRCNNSSD
+668 
-679 ITITLPTPAT
+679 
-689 GAKMGDVF
+689 
-697 TVIKAGSG
+697 IK
-705 NVTIKA
+705 
-711 VGVNYHTANGK
+711 
-722 SGEFTSTRL
+722 
-731 HEQIHLV
+731 
-738 FDGDTWFSESSGG
+738 
-751 S
+751 

>member
-36 VYNKVITIPDFSIN
+36 VYNKVIAIPDFSIK

-55 FEFSGSQQKYCGV
+55 FEFSGSRQKYCGV

-151 NAAILDFGIPSG
+151 NAAVLDFGIPSG

-184 NTDSNGNISSS
+184 NTDSKGNISSS

-226 TVSAES
+226 TVSVES

-258 VPVTQAQVAVDCKIG
+258 VPVTQEQVAVDCKIG
-273 GSDLVY
+273 GSNLVY

-390 DGISSTVEKNKTD
+390 DGIT
-403 AEGSIEKLK
+403 SI
-412 TEFKQTTDGI
+412 
-422 TSTVEQNKTDADGK
+422 VEQNKTDADGK

-490 NEATITTMINNE
+490 NEATIQTMINNG

-541 VTMSGEIHATSGQIG
+541 VTMSGEIHATSGWFG
-556 GFELEA
+556 NPG
-562 NNLVCSNARLT
+562 NNIKIATDETGAVGLSPINTTGWRDDNNICFTKAGQLYFNSTSEDKKTLT
-573 IGGSIGGLTRMVTLD
+573 TITSGS
-588 AKSFDYERYNFAL
+588 L
-601 SVVNYDSLDQS
+601 SVGRADRFGMDAPELYVDS
-612 STTLAGIHIN
+612 
-622 VGASGASTLQYPGIV
+622 SGEKLQIV
-637 MENGVFVGFRVPFV
+637 
-651 PLAYSMD
+651 AK
-658 FRYNASIYVS
+658 
-668 GMYVRCNNSSD
+668 C
-679 ITITLPTPAT
+679 LPTSASET
-689 GAKMGDVF
+689 RSGCLYNDNGTIK
-697 TVIKAGSG
+697 IKA
-705 NVTIKA
+705 
-711 VGVNYHTANGK
+711 
-722 SGEFTSTRL
+722 
-731 HEQIHLV
+731 
-738 FDGDTWFSESSGG
+738 
-751 S
+751 

>member
-36 VYNKVITIPDFSIN
+36 VYNKVIAIPDFSIK

-109 EVVTLNTDRD
+109 EVVSLNTDRD

-144 VRNSGTT
+144 VRNSGTA
-151 NAAILDFGIPSG
+151 NAAVLDFGIPSG

-184 NTDSNGNISSS
+184 NTDSKGNISSS

-307 TELSNSLDEQGVK
+307 TELSNSLNEQGVK

-332 RGLSATISSNKQDA
+332 RVLSATISSNKQYA
-346 DGSIENIT
+346 DGSIENII

-377 NFEKLK
+377 KLEKLK

-390 DGISSTVEKNKTD
+390 DGITSTVEKNKTD
-403 AEGSIEKLK
+403 AEGIIENLK
-412 TEFKQTTDGI
+412 TEFKQTTDEI

-448 KNIEIANSRFNED
+448 KSIEIANSRFNAD
-461 GSLKNKSGLMTTADK
+461 GTLKNKSGLMTTDDK

-562 NNLVCSNARLT
+562 NNLVCSNSRLT
-573 IGGSIGGLTRMVTLD
+573 IGGSSGGLTRMVTLD

-601 SVVNYDSLDQS
+601 SVVNYDSLAQS
-612 STTLAGIHIN
+612 STTLAGIYIN
-622 VGASGASTLQYPGIV
+622 VGASGASALQYPGIV

-731 HEQIHLV
+731 YEQIHLV

>member
-23 ESLEAKTLQVQLV
+23 ESLETKTLQVQLV
-36 VYNKVITIPDFSIN
+36 VYNRVITIPDFTIK

-119 SSTIGRAATI
+119 SSTIGRAATV

-144 VRNSGTT
+144 VRNSGTA
-151 NAAILDFGIPSG
+151 NAAVLDFGIPSG

-184 NTDSNGNISSS
+184 NTDSKGNISSS

-288 TQTFYTTLVSNQK
+288 TQTFYATLVSNQK

-307 TELSNSLDEQGVK
+307 TELDNSLNEQGVK

-366 TIEANKKDADG
+366 TIESNKKDADG
-377 NFEKLK
+377 NL
-383 TEFKQTT
+383 
-390 DGISSTVEKNKTD
+390 
-403 AEGSIEKLK
+403 EKLK

-422 TSTVEQNKTDADGK
+422 TSTVEKNKTDTDGK
-436 LESLSSKISQNA
+436 LEKLNASIALNASQ
-448 KNIEIANSRFNED
+448 IEIANSRFNAD
-461 GSLKNKSGLMTTADK
+461 GSLKNKSGLMTADDK
-476 ATLAS
+476 ATLAT

-490 NEATITTMINNE
+490 SEAYIRTMIQNG
-502 ISTATIKADQIQFS
+502 ISTAEISADQINLY
-516 GHQVKFDAG
+516 GH
-525 EIVINSK
+525 
-532 NFNLDGYGN
+532 
-541 VTMSGEIHATSGQIG
+541 TMRFQSGQIEIYSDNLKLDSSGNLKVSGDIYAKTIRLKTSTSNDNILSGSLLLG
-556 GFELEA
+556 GGKYILP
-562 NNLVCSNARLT
+562 
-573 IGGSIGGLTRMVTLD
+573 
-588 AKSFDYERYNFAL
+588 AL
-601 SVVNYDSLDQS
+601 SEEDGCVNIKLYAPLITRSSLPP
-612 STTLAGIHIN
+612 TLECI
-622 VGASGASTLQYPGIV
+622 
-637 MENGVFVGFRVPFV
+637 
-651 PLAYSMD
+651 
-658 FRYNASIYVS
+658 
-668 GMYVRCNNSSD
+668 
-679 ITITLPTPAT
+679 
-689 GAKMGDVF
+689 
-697 TVIKAGSG
+697 SG
-705 NVTIKA
+705 NVFLQLASEKTELP
-711 VGVNYHTANGK
+711 K
-722 SGEFTSTRL
+722 SGKKELDNGAYDIVGFYKNGQTFW
-731 HEQIHLV
+731 IIK
-738 FDGDTWFSESSGG
+738 
-751 S
+751 

>member
-23 ESLEAKTLQVQLV
+23 ESLESKTLQVQLV

-109 EVVTLNTDRD
+109 EVITLNTDRD

-151 NAAILDFGIPSG
+151 NAAVLDFGIPSG

-176 AEPASVTF
+176 ADPASVTF
-184 NTDSNGNISSS
+184 NTDSDGNISSS

-218 LSTTNFAN
+218 LITTNFAN

-390 DGISSTVEKNKTD
+390 DGISSTVE
-403 AEGSIEKLK
+403 
-412 TEFKQTTDGI
+412 
-422 TSTVEQNKTDADGK
+422 QNKTDADGK
-436 LESLSSKISQNA
+436 LEKLSAAVTLNA
-448 KNIEIANSRFNED
+448 NQIEIANSRFNAD
-461 GSLKNKSGLMTTADK
+461 GTLKNKSGLMTTDDK
-476 ATLAS
+476 ATLAT

-490 NEATITTMINNE
+490 NEATITTMINKG
-502 ISTATIKADQIQFS
+502 ISTATIKADQIRFTGTTTVFES
-516 GHQVKFDAG
+516 G
-525 EIVINSK
+525 EIIIRSNGL
-532 NFNLDGYGN
+532 NLDQYGN
-541 VTMSGEIHATSGQIG
+541 ATFNGEIHATSGWFG
-556 GFELEA
+556 NPG
-562 NNLVCSNARLT
+562 NNIKIATDETGAVGLSPTNTTGWRDDNNICFTRAGQLYFNSTSDDGKTLT
-573 IGGSIGGLTRMVTLD
+573 SITSGDIRVGRGDSFGSDTP
-588 AKSFDYERYNFAL
+588 KFH
-601 SVVNYDSLDQS
+601 VN
-612 STTLAGIHIN
+612 T
-622 VGASGASTLQYPGIV
+622 SGDKLRIAAV
-637 MENGVFVGFRVPFV
+637 N
-651 PLAYSMD
+651 
-658 FRYNASIYVS
+658 
-668 GMYVRCNNSSD
+668 
-679 ITITLPTPAT
+679 LPTSASE
-689 GAKMGDVF
+689 
-697 TVIKAGSG
+697 AGSG
-705 NVTIKA
+705 CLYNDNGTIKIK
-711 VGVNYHTANGK
+711 T
-722 SGEFTSTRL
+722 
-731 HEQIHLV
+731 Q
-738 FDGDTWFSESSGG
+738 
-751 S
+751 

>member
-55 FEFSGSQQKYCGV
+55 FEFSGSHQKYCGV

-88 AFELVPHSEEE
+88 AFELVPHSDEEH
-99 QGTDNPNVAL
+99 GTDNPNVAL

-184 NTDSNGNISSS
+184 NTDSKGNISSS

-377 NFEKLK
+377 KLEKLK

-403 AEGSIEKLK
+403 A
-412 TEFKQTTDGI
+412 
-422 TSTVEQNKTDADGK
+422 DGK
-436 LESLSSKISQNA
+436 LEKLSAAVTLNA
-448 KNIEIANSRFNED
+448 NQIEIANSRFNAD
-461 GSLKNKSGLMTTADK
+461 GTLKNKSGLMTTDDK
-476 ATLAS
+476 ATLAT

-490 NEATITTMINNE
+490 NEATITTMINNG
-502 ISTATIKADQIQFS
+502 ISTATIKADQIRFTGTTTVFES
-516 GHQVKFDAG
+516 G
-525 EIVINSK
+525 EIIIRSNGL
-532 NFNLDGYGN
+532 NLDQYGN
-541 VTMSGEIHATSGQIG
+541 ATFNGEIHATSGWFG
-556 GFELEA
+556 NPG
-562 NNLVCSNARLT
+562 NNIKIATDETGAV
-573 IGGSIGGLTRMVTLD
+573 GLSPTNTTGWRDDNNICFTRAGQLYFNSTSDDGKTVT
-588 AKSFDYERYNFAL
+588 
-601 SVVNYDSLDQS
+601 
-612 STTLAGIHIN
+612 
-622 VGASGASTLQYPGIV
+622 
-637 MENGVFVGFRVPFV
+637 
-651 PLAYSMD
+651 
-658 FRYNASIYVS
+658 
-668 GMYVRCNNSSD
+668 
-679 ITITLPTPAT
+679 TITSGDIKVGRGDSFGGNTPKFHVNTSGDKLQIAAVNLPTSASE
-689 GAKMGDVF
+689 
-697 TVIKAGSG
+697 AGSG
-705 NVTIKA
+705 CLYNDNGTIKIK
-711 VGVNYHTANGK
+711 T
-722 SGEFTSTRL
+722 
-731 HEQIHLV
+731 Q
-738 FDGDTWFSESSGG
+738 
-751 S
+751 

>member
-88 AFELVPHSEEE
+88 AFELVPHSDEE

-151 NAAILDFGIPSG
+151 NAAVLDFGIPSG

-218 LSTTNFAN
+218 LTTTNFAN

-390 DGISSTVEKNKTD
+390 DGIT
-403 AEGSIEKLK
+403 SI
-412 TEFKQTTDGI
+412 
-422 TSTVEQNKTDADGK
+422 VEQNKTDADGK
-436 LESLSSKISQNA
+436 LEKLSAAVTLNA
-448 KNIEIANSRFNED
+448 NQIEIANSRFNAD
-461 GSLKNKSGLMTTADK
+461 GTLKNKSGLMTTDDK
-476 ATLAS
+476 ATLAT

-490 NEATITTMINNE
+490 NEATITTMINNG

-541 VTMSGEIHATSGQIG
+541 VTMSGEIHATSGWFGNPGNNIKIATDETGAVGLSPTNTTGWRDDNNICFTRAGQLYFNSTSDDGKTVTSITSGDIKVGRGDSFGSDTPKFHVNTSGDKLQI
-556 GFELEA
+556 A
-562 NNLVCSNARLT
+562 A
-573 IGGSIGGLTRMVTLD
+573 
-588 AKSFDYERYNFAL
+588 
-601 SVVNYDSLDQS
+601 VN
-612 STTLAGIHIN
+612 
-622 VGASGASTLQYPGIV
+622 
-637 MENGVFVGFRVPFV
+637 
-651 PLAYSMD
+651 
-658 FRYNASIYVS
+658 
-668 GMYVRCNNSSD
+668 
-679 ITITLPTPAT
+679 LPTSASE
-689 GAKMGDVF
+689 
-697 TVIKAGSG
+697 AGSG
-705 NVTIKA
+705 CLYNDNGTIKIK
-711 VGVNYHTANGK
+711 T
-722 SGEFTSTRL
+722 
-731 HEQIHLV
+731 Q
-738 FDGDTWFSESSGG
+738 
-751 S
+751 

>member
-36 VYNKVITIPDFSIN
+36 VYNKVITIPDFSIK

-151 NAAILDFGIPSG
+151 NAAVLDFGIPSG
-163 SNGNDGMSGYGIS
+163 SNGNDGMSGYEIS

-184 NTDSNGNISSS
+184 NTDSKGNISSS

-206 GGQEIDDVTIVG
+206 GGQEIDDVAIVG

-258 VPVTQAQVAVDCKIG
+258 VPVTQAQVAVDCTIG

-390 DGISSTVEKNKTD
+390 DGITSTVEKNKTD
-403 AEGSIEKLK
+403 A
-412 TEFKQTTDGI
+412 
-422 TSTVEQNKTDADGK
+422 DGK
-436 LESLSSKISQNA
+436 LEKLSAAVTLNA
-448 KNIEIANSRFNED
+448 NQIEIANSRFNAD
-461 GSLKNKSGLMTTADK
+461 GSLKNKSGLMTTDDK
-476 ATLAS
+476 ATLAT

-490 NEATITTMINNE
+490 SEAYIRTMIQNG
-502 ISTATIKADQIQFS
+502 ISTAEISADQINLY
-516 GHQVKFDAG
+516 GH
-525 EIVINSK
+525 
-532 NFNLDGYGN
+532 
-541 VTMSGEIHATSGQIG
+541 TMSFQSGQIEIYSDNLKLDSSGNLKASGDIYAKTIRLKTSTSNDNILSGSLLLG
-556 GFELEA
+556 GGKYILP
-562 NNLVCSNARLT
+562 
-573 IGGSIGGLTRMVTLD
+573 
-588 AKSFDYERYNFAL
+588 AL
-601 SVVNYDSLDQS
+601 SEEDGCVNIKLYAPLITRSSLAPTLECISENVFLQLASEKTELPKSGSKSLEYGAYDL
-612 STTLAGIHIN
+612 
-622 VGASGASTLQYPGIV
+622 
-637 MENGVFVGFRVPFV
+637 VGF
-651 PLAYSMD
+651 
-658 FRYNASIYVS
+658 YN
-668 GMYVRCNNSSD
+668 
-679 ITITLPTPAT
+679 
-689 GAKMGDVF
+689 
-697 TVIKAGSG
+697 SG
-705 NVTIKA
+705 NTFWIIK
-711 VGVNYHTANGK
+711 
-722 SGEFTSTRL
+722 
-731 HEQIHLV
+731 
-738 FDGDTWFSESSGG
+738 
-751 S
+751 

>member
-36 VYNKVITIPDFSIN
+36 VYNKVITIPDFTIK

-151 NAAILDFGIPSG
+151 NAAVLDFGIPSG
-163 SNGNDGMSGYGIS
+163 SNGNDGMSGYGIL

-184 NTDSNGNISSS
+184 NTDSKGNISSS

-206 GGQEIDDVTIVG
+206 GGQEIDDVAIVG

-390 DGISSTVEKNKTD
+390 DGITSTVEKNKTD
-403 AEGSIEKLK
+403 TDGNIEKLK
-412 TEFKQTTDGI
+412 TEFKQTTDSI
-422 TSTVEQNKTDADGK
+422 TSIVEQNKTDADGK
-436 LESLSSKISQNA
+436 LESLSSKISQNS

-490 NEATITTMINNE
+490 NEATITTMINNG
-502 ISTATIKADQIQFS
+502 ISSATIKADQIRFTGTTTVFES
-516 GHQVKFDAG
+516 G
-525 EIVINSK
+525 EIIIRSNGL
-532 NFNLDGYGN
+532 NLDQYGN
-541 VTMSGEIHATSGQIG
+541 ATFNGEIHATSGWFGSTSNNIKLATEG
-556 GFELEA
+556 NGTVGLSSTNSSGWEDA
-562 NNLVCSNARLT
+562 NNIRFTSAGQLYLNSESDDGKTVTSITSGDIRV
-573 IGGSIGGLTRMVTLD
+573 GRGDSFGSDTP
-588 AKSFDYERYNFAL
+588 KFH
-601 SVVNYDSLDQS
+601 VN
-612 STTLAGIHIN
+612 T
-622 VGASGASTLQYPGIV
+622 SGDKLQIAAV
-637 MENGVFVGFRVPFV
+637 N
-651 PLAYSMD
+651 
-658 FRYNASIYVS
+658 
-668 GMYVRCNNSSD
+668 
-679 ITITLPTPAT
+679 LPTSASE
-689 GAKMGDVF
+689 
-697 TVIKAGSG
+697 AGSG
-705 NVTIKA
+705 CLYNDNGTIKIK
-711 VGVNYHTANGK
+711 T
-722 SGEFTSTRL
+722 
-731 HEQIHLV
+731 Q
-738 FDGDTWFSESSGG
+738 
-751 S
+751 

>member
-36 VYNKVITIPDFSIN
+36 VYNKVITIPDFSIK

-151 NAAILDFGIPSG
+151 NAAVLDFGIPSG

-184 NTDSNGNISSS
+184 NTDSKGNISSS

-206 GGQEIDDVTIVG
+206 GGQEIGDVTIVG
-218 LSTTNFAN
+218 LSTTNFVN

-307 TELSNSLDEQGVK
+307 TELSNSLDEQGMK

-390 DGISSTVEKNKTD
+390 DGITSTVEKNKTD
-403 AEGSIEKLK
+403 A
-412 TEFKQTTDGI
+412 
-422 TSTVEQNKTDADGK
+422 DGK
-436 LESLSSKISQNA
+436 LEKLSAAVTLNA
-448 KNIEIANSRFNED
+448 NQIEIANSRFNAD
-461 GSLKNKSGLMTTADK
+461 GTLKNKSGLMTTDDK
-476 ATLAS
+476 ATLAT

-490 NEATITTMINNE
+490 SEAYIRTMIQNG
-502 ISTATIKADQIQFS
+502 ISTAEISADQINLY
-516 GHQVKFDAG
+516 GH
-525 EIVINSK
+525 
-532 NFNLDGYGN
+532 
-541 VTMSGEIHATSGQIG
+541 TMSFQSGQIEIYSDNLKLDSSGNLKASGDIYAKTIRLKTSTSHDNILSGSLLLG
-556 GFELEA
+556 GGKCILP
-562 NNLVCSNARLT
+562 
-573 IGGSIGGLTRMVTLD
+573 
-588 AKSFDYERYNFAL
+588 AL
-601 SVVNYDSLDQS
+601 SEEDGCVNIKLYAPLITRSSLPP
-612 STTLAGIHIN
+612 TLECI
-622 VGASGASTLQYPGIV
+622 
-637 MENGVFVGFRVPFV
+637 
-651 PLAYSMD
+651 
-658 FRYNASIYVS
+658 
-668 GMYVRCNNSSD
+668 
-679 ITITLPTPAT
+679 
-689 GAKMGDVF
+689 
-697 TVIKAGSG
+697 SG
-705 NVTIKA
+705 NVFLQLASEKTELP
-711 VGVNYHTANGK
+711 K
-722 SGEFTSTRL
+722 SGSKEL
-731 HEQIHLV
+731 EYGAYDLV
-738 FDGDTWFSESSGG
+738 GFCNSGQTFWIIK
-751 S
+751 

>member
-55 FEFSGSQQKYCGV
+55 FEFSGSHQKYCGV

-88 AFELVPHSEEE
+88 AFELVPHSDEE

-184 NTDSNGNISSS
+184 NTDSKGNISSS

-273 GSDLVY
+273 GSDLIY

-403 AEGSIEKLK
+403 A
-412 TEFKQTTDGI
+412 
-422 TSTVEQNKTDADGK
+422 DGK
-436 LESLSSKISQNA
+436 LEKLSAAVTLNA
-448 KNIEIANSRFNED
+448 NQIEIANSRFNAD
-461 GSLKNKSGLMTTADK
+461 GTLKNKSGLMTTDDK
-476 ATLAS
+476 ATLAT

-490 NEATITTMINNE
+490 NEATITTMINNG
-502 ISTATIKADQIQFS
+502 ISSATIKADQIRFTGTTTVFES
-516 GHQVKFDAG
+516 G
-525 EIVINSK
+525 EIIIRSNGL
-532 NFNLDGYGN
+532 NLDQYGN
-541 VTMSGEIHATSGQIG
+541 ATFNGEIHATSGWFG
-556 GFELEA
+556 NPG
-562 NNLVCSNARLT
+562 NNIKSATDETGAV
-573 IGGSIGGLTRMVTLD
+573 GLSPTNTTGWRDDNNICFTRAGQLYFNSTSDDGKTVT
-588 AKSFDYERYNFAL
+588 
-601 SVVNYDSLDQS
+601 
-612 STTLAGIHIN
+612 
-622 VGASGASTLQYPGIV
+622 
-637 MENGVFVGFRVPFV
+637 
-651 PLAYSMD
+651 
-658 FRYNASIYVS
+658 
-668 GMYVRCNNSSD
+668 
-679 ITITLPTPAT
+679 TITSGDIKVGRGDSFGGNTPKFHVNTSGDKLQIAAVNLPTSASE
-689 GAKMGDVF
+689 
-697 TVIKAGSG
+697 AGSG
-705 NVTIKA
+705 CLYNDNGTIKIK
-711 VGVNYHTANGK
+711 T
-722 SGEFTSTRL
+722 
-731 HEQIHLV
+731 Q
-738 FDGDTWFSESSGG
+738 
-751 S
+751 

>member
-88 AFELVPHSEEE
+88 AFELVPHSDEE

-218 LSTTNFAN
+218 LSTTNFSN
-226 TVSAES
+226 TVSTES

-252 DGNSIK
+252 NGNSIK

-307 TELSNSLDEQGVK
+307 TELSNSLNEQGVK

-332 RGLSATISSNKQDA
+332 RVLSATISSNKQYA
-346 DGSIENIT
+346 DGSIENII

-377 NFEKLK
+377 KLEKLK

-403 AEGSIEKLK
+403 ADGKLEKLK

-436 LESLSSKISQNA
+436 LEILSSKISQNA
-448 KNIEIANSRFNED
+448 KNIEIANSRFNAD
-461 GSLKNKSGLMTTADK
+461 GTLKNKSGLMTTDDK
-476 ATLAS
+476 ATLAT

-490 NEATITTMINNE
+490 SEAYILTMIQNG
-502 ISTATIKADQIQFS
+502 ISTAEISADQINLY
-516 GHQVKFDAG
+516 GH
-525 EIVINSK
+525 
-532 NFNLDGYGN
+532 
-541 VTMSGEIHATSGQIG
+541 TMSFQSGQIEIYSDNLKLDSSGNLKASGDIFAKTIRLKTSTSNDNILSGSLLLG
-556 GFELEA
+556 GGKYILP
-562 NNLVCSNARLT
+562 
-573 IGGSIGGLTRMVTLD
+573 
-588 AKSFDYERYNFAL
+588 AL
-601 SVVNYDSLDQS
+601 SEEDGCVNIKLYAPLITRSSLSPTLECISKNVFLQLASEKTELPKSGSKSLEYGAYDL
-612 STTLAGIHIN
+612 
-622 VGASGASTLQYPGIV
+622 
-637 MENGVFVGFRVPFV
+637 VGFF
-651 PLAYSMD
+651 
-658 FRYNASIYVS
+658 
-668 GMYVRCNNSSD
+668 NNGQTFW
-679 ITITLPTPAT
+679 I
-689 GAKMGDVF
+689 
-697 TVIKAGSG
+697 IK
-705 NVTIKA
+705 
-711 VGVNYHTANGK
+711 
-722 SGEFTSTRL
+722 
-731 HEQIHLV
+731 
-738 FDGDTWFSESSGG
+738 
-751 S
+751 

>member
-88 AFELVPHSEEE
+88 AFELVPHSDEE

-273 GSDLVY
+273 GSDLIY

-307 TELSNSLDEQGVK
+307 TELSNSLNEHGVK

-332 RGLSATISSNKQDA
+332 RGLSATISSNKRDA
-346 DGSIENIT
+346 DGSIENII

-377 NFEKLK
+377 KLEKLK

-403 AEGSIEKLK
+403 A
-412 TEFKQTTDGI
+412 
-422 TSTVEQNKTDADGK
+422 DGK
-436 LESLSSKISQNA
+436 LEKLSAAVTLNA
-448 KNIEIANSRFNED
+448 NQIEIANSRFNAD
-461 GSLKNKSGLMTTADK
+461 GTLKNKSGLMTTDDK
-476 ATLAS
+476 ATLAT

-490 NEATITTMINNE
+490 SEAYIRTMIQNG
-502 ISTATIKADQIQFS
+502 ISTAKISADQINLY
-516 GHQVKFDAG
+516 GH
-525 EIVINSK
+525 
-532 NFNLDGYGN
+532 
-541 VTMSGEIHATSGQIG
+541 TMS
-556 GFELEA
+556 F
-562 NNLVCSNARLT
+562 
-573 IGGSIGGLTRMVTLD
+573 
-588 AKSFDYERYNFAL
+588 
-601 SVVNYDSLDQS
+601 
-612 STTLAGIHIN
+612 
-622 VGASGASTLQYPGIV
+622 
-637 MENGVFVGFRVPFV
+637 
-651 PLAYSMD
+651 
-658 FRYNASIYVS
+658 
-668 GMYVRCNNSSD
+668 
-679 ITITLPTPAT
+679 
-689 GAKMGDVF
+689 
-697 TVIKAGSG
+697 
-705 NVTIKA
+705 
-711 VGVNYHTANGK
+711 
-722 SGEFTSTRL
+722 
-731 HEQIHLV
+731 
-738 FDGDTWFSESSGG
+738 
-751 S
+751 

>member
-88 AFELVPHSEEE
+88 AFELVPHSDEE

-184 NTDSNGNISSS
+184 NTDSKGNISSS

-273 GSDLVY
+273 GSDLIY

-377 NFEKLK
+377 KLENLK

-390 DGISSTVEKNKTD
+390 DS
-403 AEGSIEKLK
+403 
-412 TEFKQTTDGI
+412 I

-436 LESLSSKISQNA
+436 LEKLSAAVTLNA
-448 KNIEIANSRFNED
+448 NQIEIANSRFNAD
-461 GSLKNKSGLMTTADK
+461 GTLKNKSGLMTTDDK
-476 ATLAS
+476 ATLAT

-490 NEATITTMINNE
+490 NEATITTMINNG
-502 ISTATIKADQIQFS
+502 ISSATIKADQIRFTGTTTVFES
-516 GHQVKFDAG
+516 G
-525 EIVINSK
+525 EIIIRSNGL
-532 NFNLDGYGN
+532 NLDQYGN
-541 VTMSGEIHATSGQIG
+541 ATFNGEIHATSGWFG
-556 GFELEA
+556 NPG
-562 NNLVCSNARLT
+562 NNIKIATDETGAV
-573 IGGSIGGLTRMVTLD
+573 GLSPTNTTGWRDDNNICFTRAGQLYFNSTSDDGKTVT
-588 AKSFDYERYNFAL
+588 
-601 SVVNYDSLDQS
+601 
-612 STTLAGIHIN
+612 
-622 VGASGASTLQYPGIV
+622 
-637 MENGVFVGFRVPFV
+637 
-651 PLAYSMD
+651 
-658 FRYNASIYVS
+658 
-668 GMYVRCNNSSD
+668 
-679 ITITLPTPAT
+679 TITSGDIKVGRGDSFGGNTPKFHVNTSGDKLQIAAVNLPTSASE
-689 GAKMGDVF
+689 
-697 TVIKAGSG
+697 AGSG
-705 NVTIKA
+705 CLYNDNGTIKIK
-711 VGVNYHTANGK
+711 T
-722 SGEFTSTRL
+722 
-731 HEQIHLV
+731 Q
-738 FDGDTWFSESSGG
+738 
-751 S
+751 

>member
-36 VYNKVITIPDFSIN
+36 VYNKVITIPDFSIK

-129 EIGEVKTLRSGAAAY
+129 EIGEVNTLRSGAAAY
-144 VRNSGTT
+144 VRNSGTA
-151 NAAILDFGIPSG
+151 NAAVLDFGIPSG

-184 NTDSNGNISSS
+184 NTDSKGNISSS
-195 QDKLIRMKAYL
+195 QDKLIQMKAYL

-332 RGLSATISSNKQDA
+332 RGLSATISSSKQDA

-390 DGISSTVEKNKTD
+390 DGITSTVEKNKTD
-403 AEGSIEKLK
+403 A
-412 TEFKQTTDGI
+412 
-422 TSTVEQNKTDADGK
+422 DGK
-436 LESLSSKISQNA
+436 LEKLSAAVTLNA
-448 KNIEIANSRFNED
+448 NQIEIANSRFNAD
-461 GSLKNKSGLMTTADK
+461 GTLKNKSGLMTTDDK
-476 ATLAS
+476 ATLAT

-490 NEATITTMINNE
+490 NEATITTMINNG
-502 ISTATIKADQIQFS
+502 ISSATIKADQIRFTGTTTVFES
-516 GHQVKFDAG
+516 G
-525 EIVINSK
+525 EIIIRSNGL
-532 NFNLDGYGN
+532 NLDQYGN
-541 VTMSGEIHATSGQIG
+541 ATFNGGIHATSGWFGSTSNNIKLATEWNG
-556 GFELEA
+556 TVGLSSTNSSGWVDA
-562 NNLVCSNARLT
+562 NNIRFTSAGQLYLNSKSDDGKTVT
-573 IGGSIGGLTRMVTLD
+573 SITSGDIRVGRGD
-588 AKSFDYERYNFAL
+588 SF
-601 SVVNYDSLDQS
+601 
-612 STTLAGIHIN
+612 G
-622 VGASGASTLQYPGIV
+622 
-637 MENGVFVGFRVPFV
+637 
-651 PLAYSMD
+651 
-658 FRYNASIYVS
+658 
-668 GMYVRCNNSSD
+668 SD
-679 ITITLPTPAT
+679 IPKFHVNTSGDKLQIAAVNLPTSASE
-689 GAKMGDVF
+689 
-697 TVIKAGSG
+697 AGSG
-705 NVTIKA
+705 CLYNDNGTIKIK
-711 VGVNYHTANGK
+711 T
-722 SGEFTSTRL
+722 
-731 HEQIHLV
+731 Q
-738 FDGDTWFSESSGG
+738 
-751 S
+751 

>member
-36 VYNKVITIPDFSIN
+36 VYNKVINIPDFSIN

-151 NAAILDFGIPSG
+151 NAAVLDFGIPSG

-184 NTDSNGNISSS
+184 NTDSKGNISSS

-273 GSDLVY
+273 RSDLVY

-307 TELSNSLDEQGVK
+307 TEFSNSLDEQGVK

-403 AEGSIEKLK
+403 A
-412 TEFKQTTDGI
+412 
-422 TSTVEQNKTDADGK
+422 DGK
-436 LESLSSKISQNA
+436 LEKLSAAVTLNA
-448 KNIEIANSRFNED
+448 NQIEIANSRFNAD
-461 GSLKNKSGLMTTADK
+461 GTLKNKSGLMTTDDK
-476 ATLAS
+476 ATLAT

-490 NEATITTMINNE
+490 NEATITTMINNG
-502 ISTATIKADQIQFS
+502 ISTATIKADQIRFTGTTTVFES
-516 GHQVKFDAG
+516 G
-525 EIVINSK
+525 EIIIRSNGL
-532 NFNLDGYGN
+532 NLDQYGN
-541 VTMSGEIHATSGQIG
+541 ATFNGEIHATSGWFGSTSNNIKLATEG
-556 GFELEA
+556 NGTVGLSSTNSSGWVDA
-562 NNLVCSNARLT
+562 NNIRFTSAGQLYLNSESDDGKTVT
-573 IGGSIGGLTRMVTLD
+573 SIT
-588 AKSFDYERYNFAL
+588 
-601 SVVNYDSLDQS
+601 
-612 STTLAGIHIN
+612 
-622 VGASGASTLQYPGIV
+622 SGDL
-637 MENGVFVGFRVPFV
+637 FVGRADSFGGHTPKFHV
-651 PLAYSMD
+651 
-658 FRYNASIYVS
+658 NTS
-668 GMYVRCNNSSD
+668 GDKLQIAAVN
-679 ITITLPTPAT
+679 LPTSASE
-689 GAKMGDVF
+689 
-697 TVIKAGSG
+697 AGSG
-705 NVTIKA
+705 CLYNDNGTIKIK
-711 VGVNYHTANGK
+711 T
-722 SGEFTSTRL
+722 
-731 HEQIHLV
+731 Q
-738 FDGDTWFSESSGG
+738 
-751 S
+751 

>member
-23 ESLEAKTLQVQLV
+23 ESLESKTLQVQLV

-129 EIGEVKTLRSGAAAY
+129 EIGEVKTLRSGASAY

-184 NTDSNGNISSS
+184 NTDSKGNISSS

-218 LSTTNFAN
+218 LSTTNFSN

-252 DGNSIK
+252 DGNSIR

-354 NKLEATSSSLSS
+354 NKIEATSSSLSS

-390 DGISSTVEKNKTD
+390 DGIT
-403 AEGSIEKLK
+403 SI
-412 TEFKQTTDGI
+412 
-422 TSTVEQNKTDADGK
+422 VEQNKTDADGK
-436 LESLSSKISQNA
+436 LEKLSAAVTLNA
-448 KNIEIANSRFNED
+448 NQIEIANSRFNAD
-461 GSLKNKSGLMTTADK
+461 GTLKNKSGLMTTDDK
-476 ATLAS
+476 ATLAT

-490 NEATITTMINNE
+490 NEATITTMINNG

-541 VTMSGEIHATSGQIG
+541 VTMSGEIHATSGWFGNPGNNIKIATDETGAVGLSPTNTTGWRDDNNICFTRAGQLYFNSTSDDGKTVTSITSGNISVGRGDSFGSDTPKFHVNTSGDKLQI
-556 GFELEA
+556 A
-562 NNLVCSNARLT
+562 A
-573 IGGSIGGLTRMVTLD
+573 
-588 AKSFDYERYNFAL
+588 
-601 SVVNYDSLDQS
+601 VN
-612 STTLAGIHIN
+612 
-622 VGASGASTLQYPGIV
+622 
-637 MENGVFVGFRVPFV
+637 
-651 PLAYSMD
+651 
-658 FRYNASIYVS
+658 
-668 GMYVRCNNSSD
+668 
-679 ITITLPTPAT
+679 LPTSASE
-689 GAKMGDVF
+689 
-697 TVIKAGSG
+697 AGSG
-705 NVTIKA
+705 CLYNDNGTIKIK
-711 VGVNYHTANGK
+711 T
-722 SGEFTSTRL
+722 
-731 HEQIHLV
+731 Q
-738 FDGDTWFSESSGG
+738 
-751 S
+751 

>member
-23 ESLEAKTLQVQLV
+23 ESLESKTLQVQLV

-151 NAAILDFGIPSG
+151 NAAVLDFGIPSG

-176 AEPASVTF
+176 ADPASVTF

-273 GSDLVY
+273 GSDLIY

-307 TELSNSLDEQGVK
+307 TELNNSLDEQGVK

-346 DGSIENIT
+346 DGSIENII

-390 DGISSTVEKNKTD
+390 DGITSTVEKNKTD
-403 AEGSIEKLK
+403 A
-412 TEFKQTTDGI
+412 
-422 TSTVEQNKTDADGK
+422 DGK
-436 LESLSSKISQNA
+436 LEKLSAAVTLNA
-448 KNIEIANSRFNED
+448 NQIEIANSRFNAD
-461 GSLKNKSGLMTTADK
+461 GTLKNKSGLMTTDDK
-476 ATLAS
+476 ATLAT

-490 NEATITTMINNE
+490 NEATITTLINNG

-532 NFNLDGYGN
+532 NFKLDGYGN
-541 VTMSGEIHATSGQIG
+541 VTMSGEIHATSGWFGNPGNNIKIATDETGAVGLSPTNTTGWRDDNNICFTRAGQLYFNSTSDDGKTVTSITSGDIKVGRGDSFGSDTPKFHVNTSGDKLQI
-556 GFELEA
+556 A
-562 NNLVCSNARLT
+562 A
-573 IGGSIGGLTRMVTLD
+573 
-588 AKSFDYERYNFAL
+588 
-601 SVVNYDSLDQS
+601 VN
-612 STTLAGIHIN
+612 
-622 VGASGASTLQYPGIV
+622 
-637 MENGVFVGFRVPFV
+637 
-651 PLAYSMD
+651 
-658 FRYNASIYVS
+658 
-668 GMYVRCNNSSD
+668 
-679 ITITLPTPAT
+679 LPTSASE
-689 GAKMGDVF
+689 
-697 TVIKAGSG
+697 AGSG
-705 NVTIKA
+705 CLYNDNGTIKIK
-711 VGVNYHTANGK
+711 T
-722 SGEFTSTRL
+722 
-731 HEQIHLV
+731 Q
-738 FDGDTWFSESSGG
+738 
-751 S
+751 

>member
-23 ESLEAKTLQVQLV
+23 ESLEAKTLKVQLV

-88 AFELVPHSEEE
+88 AFELVPHSDEE

-151 NAAILDFGIPSG
+151 NAAVLDFGIPSG
-163 SNGNDGMSGYGIS
+163 SNGNDGMSGYGLS

-184 NTDSNGNISSS
+184 NTDSKGNISSS

-307 TELSNSLDEQGVK
+307 TELNNSLDEQGVK

-403 AEGSIEKLK
+403 A
-412 TEFKQTTDGI
+412 
-422 TSTVEQNKTDADGK
+422 DGK
-436 LESLSSKISQNA
+436 LEKLSAAVTLNA
-448 KNIEIANSRFNED
+448 NQIEIANSRFNAD
-461 GSLKNKSGLMTTADK
+461 GTLKNKSGLMTTDDK
-476 ATLAS
+476 ATLAT

-490 NEATITTMINNE
+490 NEATITTMINNG
-502 ISTATIKADQIQFS
+502 ISTATIKADQIRFTGTTTVFES
-516 GHQVKFDAG
+516 G
-525 EIVINSK
+525 EIIIRSNGL
-532 NFNLDGYGN
+532 NLDQYGN
-541 VTMSGEIHATSGQIG
+541 ATFNGEIHATSGWFGNPGNNIKIATDETGAVGLSPTNTTGWRDDNNICFTRAGQLYFNSTSDDGKTVTSITSGDIGVGRGDSFGSDTPKFHVNTSGDKLQI
-556 GFELEA
+556 A
-562 NNLVCSNARLT
+562 A
-573 IGGSIGGLTRMVTLD
+573 
-588 AKSFDYERYNFAL
+588 
-601 SVVNYDSLDQS
+601 VN
-612 STTLAGIHIN
+612 
-622 VGASGASTLQYPGIV
+622 
-637 MENGVFVGFRVPFV
+637 
-651 PLAYSMD
+651 
-658 FRYNASIYVS
+658 
-668 GMYVRCNNSSD
+668 
-679 ITITLPTPAT
+679 LPTSASE
-689 GAKMGDVF
+689 
-697 TVIKAGSG
+697 AGSG
-705 NVTIKA
+705 CLYNDNGTIKIK
-711 VGVNYHTANGK
+711 T
-722 SGEFTSTRL
+722 
-731 HEQIHLV
+731 Q
-738 FDGDTWFSESSGG
+738 
-751 S
+751 

>member
-68 YTLVCRDTTNG
+68 YTLVCCDTTNG

-176 AEPASVTF
+176 ADPASVTF
-184 NTDSNGNISSS
+184 NTDSKGNISSS

-273 GSDLVY
+273 GSDLIY

-307 TELSNSLDEQGVK
+307 TELNNSLDEQGVK

-390 DGISSTVEKNKTD
+390 DGITSTVEKNKTD
-403 AEGSIEKLK
+403 A
-412 TEFKQTTDGI
+412 
-422 TSTVEQNKTDADGK
+422 DGK
-436 LESLSSKISQNA
+436 LEKLSAAVTLNA
-448 KNIEIANSRFNED
+448 NQIEIANSRFNAD
-461 GSLKNKSGLMTTADK
+461 GTLKNKSGLMTTDDK
-476 ATLAS
+476 ATLAT

-490 NEATITTMINNE
+490 NEATITTMINNG
-502 ISTATIKADQIQFS
+502 ISSATIKADQIRFTGTTTVFES
-516 GHQVKFDAG
+516 G
-525 EIVINSK
+525 EIIIRSNGL
-532 NFNLDGYGN
+532 NLDQYGN
-541 VTMSGEIHATSGQIG
+541 ATFNGEIHATSGWFGSTSNNIKLATEG
-556 GFELEA
+556 NGTVGLSSTNSSGWEDA
-562 NNLVCSNARLT
+562 NNIRFTSAGQLYLNSESEDGKT
-573 IGGSIGGLTRMVTLD
+573 VT
-588 AKSFDYERYNFAL
+588 
-601 SVVNYDSLDQS
+601 
-612 STTLAGIHIN
+612 
-622 VGASGASTLQYPGIV
+622 
-637 MENGVFVGFRVPFV
+637 
-651 PLAYSMD
+651 
-658 FRYNASIYVS
+658 
-668 GMYVRCNNSSD
+668 
-679 ITITLPTPAT
+679 TITSGDIRVGRGDSFGSDTPKFHVNTSGDKLQIAAVNLPTSASE
-689 GAKMGDVF
+689 
-697 TVIKAGSG
+697 AGSG
-705 NVTIKA
+705 CLYNDNGTIKIK
-711 VGVNYHTANGK
+711 T
-722 SGEFTSTRL
+722 
-731 HEQIHLV
+731 Q
-738 FDGDTWFSESSGG
+738 
-751 S
+751 